1 MSDWGLEIGI
11 RQASSPQSAIEN
23 PKSKMIYTGYAD
35 FWFLNVPLVERVA
48 KFAALN
54 VRHLDVWAWRSKG
67 ALMDEVAAA
76 CRQHNC
82 AINSTFDEAGGS
94 LTDSNDLPLCLDAW
108 AESLERAQA
117 WSAQHLFMFS
127 EQIDLPSRLTGGAG
141 GGHIPKHING
151 WVKTPSQDFTMQ
163 QKYANLLD
171 GAARVM
177 ELVEKTNVVVWFE
190 ALNTWH
196 LHGGITVS
204 THALAADVVRRINH
218 PQLRLAFDCY
228 HQQRTAGNLI
238 QGLRDHWG
246 LYDSVHVGD
255 VPTRGVPGSGEINF
269 ANIAAALHDLGFD
282 ADGKNKI
289 GMEFYAPAG
298 EEAAALAHVKSL
310 FDWHVNQ

>member
-1 MSDWGLEIGI
+1 
-11 RQASSPQSAIEN
+11 
-23 PKSKMIYTGYAD
+23 
-35 FWFLNVPLVERVA
+35 
-48 KFAALN
+48 
-54 VRHLDVWAWRSKG
+54 
-67 ALMDEVAAA
+67 
-76 CRQHNC
+76 
-82 AINSTFDEAGGS
+82 
-94 LTDSNDLPLCLDAW
+94 
-108 AESLERAQA
+108 
-117 WSAQHLFMFS
+117 MFS
-127 EQIDLPSRLTGGAG
+127 EQIDLPQDDSRR
-141 GGHIPKHING
+141 PKHIDG
-151 WVKTPSQDFTMQ
+151 WVKTPSRDFSLQ

-177 ELVEKTNVVVWFE
+177 ELVEKTNIVVWFE
-190 ALNTWH
+190 ALNTYH

-204 THALAADVVRRINH
+204 THELAADVVRRIDH

-238 QGLRDHWG
+238 QGLLDHWG

-269 ANIAAALHDLGFD
+269 ANIATTLRELGFD

-310 FDWHVNQ
+310 FDWNGNS

>member
-1 MSDWGLEIGI
+1 
-11 RQASSPQSAIEN
+11 
-23 PKSKMIYTGYAD
+23 MIYTGYAD
-35 FWFLNVPLVERVA
+35 FWFLDAPLTARVA
-48 KFAALN
+48 KFAALD

-67 ALMDEVAAA
+67 ALMNEVAAA
-76 CRQHNC
+76 CRQHGC
-82 AINSTFDEAGGS
+82 VINSTFDEAGGS
-94 LTDSNDLPLCLDAW
+94 LTDSNDLSLCLDAW
-108 AESLERAQA
+108 AESLDRAQG
-117 WSAQHLFMFS
+117 WGAQHLFMFS
-127 EQIDLPSRLTGGAG
+127 EQIDLPAEDKRR
-141 GGHIPKHING
+141 PEHING
-151 WVKTPSQDFTMQ
+151 WVKRPSRDFTPQ

-177 ELVEKTNVVVWFE
+177 ELVEKTNIVVWFE
-190 ALNTWH
+190 ALNTHH

-204 THALAADVVRRINH
+204 THDLAADVVRRINH

-269 ANIAAALHDLGFD
+269 ANIAAALRKLGFD
-282 ADGKNKI
+282 AGGRNKI

-298 EEAAALAHVKSL
+298 HEAAALAHVKSL
-310 FDWHVNQ
+310 FDWPAHNP

>member
-1 MSDWGLEIGI
+1 
-11 RQASSPQSAIEN
+11 
-23 PKSKMIYTGYAD
+23 MIYTGYAD
-35 FWFLNVPLVERVA
+35 FWFLNAPLSDRVA
-48 KFAALN
+48 KFAALD

-67 ALMDEVAAA
+67 ALMDEVAAS
-76 CRQHNC
+76 CRQHGC
-82 AINSTFDEAGGS
+82 VINSTFDEAGGS
-94 LTDSNDLPLCLDAW
+94 LTDSNDHSLCLDAW
-108 AESLERAQA
+108 AESLERAQT
-117 WSAQHLFMFS
+117 WGAQHLFMFS
-127 EQIDLPSRLTGGAG
+127 EQIDLPQDDSRR
-141 GGHIPKHING
+141 PKHIDG
-151 WVKTPSQDFTMQ
+151 WVKTPSRDFSLQ

-171 GAARVM
+171 SAARVM
-177 ELVEKTNVVVWFE
+177 ELVEKTNIVVWFE
-190 ALNTWH
+190 ALNTYH

-204 THALAADVVRRINH
+204 THELAADVVRRIDH

-238 QGLRDHWG
+238 QGLLDHWG

-269 ANIAAALHDLGFD
+269 ANIATTLRELGFD

-310 FDWHVNQ
+310 FDWNGNS

>member
-1 MSDWGLEIGI
+1 
-11 RQASSPQSAIEN
+11 
-23 PKSKMIYTGYAD
+23 MIYTGYAD
-35 FWFLNVPLVERVA
+35 FWFRDAPLPERVA
-48 KFAALN
+48 KFAALD

-76 CRQHNC
+76 CRQYGC
-82 AINSTFDEAGGS
+82 VINSTFDEAGGS
-94 LTDSNDLPLCLDAW
+94 LTDSNDLSLCLDAW
-108 AESLERAQA
+108 AESLERAQT
-117 WSAQHLFMFS
+117 WGAQHLFMFS
-127 EQIDLPSRLTGGAG
+127 EQIDLPQNDSRR
-141 GGHIPKHING
+141 PKHIDG
-151 WVKTPSQDFTMQ
+151 WVKTPSRDFSLQ

-171 GAARVM
+171 SAARVM
-177 ELVEKTNVVVWFE
+177 ELVEKTSIVVWFE
-190 ALNTWH
+190 ALNTYH
-196 LHGGITVS
+196 LHGDITVS
-204 THALAADVVRRINH
+204 THELAADVVRRIDH

-238 QGLRDHWG
+238 QGLLDHWG

-269 ANIAAALHDLGFD
+269 ANIATTLRELGFD

-310 FDWHVNQ
+310 FDWNGNS